1 MRREGPPRASNS
13 APAGGSEAAKPRA
26 WGDHASAAWIR
37 RLLGGAVLAASTAA
51 LAQQPAPFANGDPAQ
66 GQALV
71 DKDCNECHV
80 RQFGDRDRIF
90 TRAERRVKTAEQ
102 LRAQVA
108 FCNTQLATGY
118 FPEEEEH
125 IAAWLNQRYY
135 HFKP

>member
-1 MRREGPPRASNS
+1 MTATASRRFL
-13 APAGGSEAAKPRA
+13 AG
-26 WGDHASAAWIR
+26 
-37 RLLGGAVLAASTAA
+37 VTLAGIAMFSVGVA

-66 GQALV
+66 GHALV
-71 DKDCNECHV
+71 DKDCHECHV
-80 RQFGDRDRIF
+80 RLFGDRDAIY
-90 TRAERRVKTAEQ
+90 TRADRRVKTPAQ

-135 HFKP
+135 QFKP

>member
-1 MRREGPPRASNS
+1 MT
-13 APAGGSEAAKPRA
+13 
-26 WGDHASAAWIR
+26 AAWIR

-51 LAQQPAPFANGDPAQ
+51 LAQQPAPFASGDPAQ

-90 TRAERRVKTAEQ
+90 TRADRRVKTAEQ

>member
-1 MRREGPPRASNS
+1 MIAV
-13 APAGGSEAAKPRA
+13 
-26 WGDHASAAWIR
+26 WIR

-80 RQFGDRDRIF
+80 RQFGDRDRIY
-90 TRAERRVKTAEQ
+90 TRADRRVKTAAQ

-135 HFKP
+135 HFTP

>member
-1 MRREGPPRASNS
+1 MRRKEPHRPRNA
-13 APAGGSEAAKPRA
+13 ARARDSEAAKVRA
-26 WGDHASAAWIR
+26 NIHVSAARIR
-37 RLLGGAVLAASTAA
+37 RLLGGAALAVATAA

-71 DKDCNECHV
+71 DKDCNGCHV
-80 RQFGDRDRIF
+80 RQFDDRDRIY
-90 TRAERRVKTAEQ
+90 TRADRRVKTAEQ
-102 LRAQVA
+102 LRAQIA
-108 FCNTQLATGY
+108 FCNTQLSTGY

>member
-1 MRREGPPRASNS
+1 MTGARL
-13 APAGGSEAAKPRA
+13 
-26 WGDHASAAWIR
+26 R
-37 RLLGGAVLAASTAA
+37 RLLSGALLAASTAT
-51 LAQQPAPFANGDPAQ
+51 LAQQLAPFANGDPAQ

-71 DKDCNECHV
+71 DKDCNECHI

-90 TRAERRVKTAEQ
+90 TRADRRVMTAQQ

-125 IAAWLNQRYY
+125 VAAWLNQRYY

>member
-1 MRREGPPRASNS
+1 MTP
-13 APAGGSEAAKPRA
+13 
-26 WGDHASAAWIR
+26 AWIR
-37 RLLGGAVLAASTAA
+37 RLLGSAVLVASTA
-51 LAQQPAPFANGDPAQ
+51 LAQQPAPFANGDSAQ

-80 RQFGDRDRIF
+80 RQFGDRDRIYM
-90 TRAERRVKTAEQ
+90 RADRRVKTPEQ

>member
-1 MRREGPPRASNS
+1 M
-13 APAGGSEAAKPRA
+13 AA
-26 WGDHASAAWIR
+26 AAF
-37 RLLGGAVLAASTAA
+37 GAAAAA
-51 LAQQPAPFANGDPAQ
+51 LAQQPASFADGDPAQ

-71 DKDCNECHV
+71 DKDCNDCHV
-80 RQFGDRDRIF
+80 RQFGARDRIY
-90 TRAERRVKTAEQ
+90 TRADRRVKTAEQ

-135 HFKP
+135 RFKP